1 MVFPV
6 RYIADKRLVNTFA
19 CALGERGVMLACD
32 EPAPPAGTIIGMQLS
47 LPGGA
52 VCAATGIVAEPAP
65 VDAGGP
71 ELRSFWAEFTG
82 MTGGSD
88 SVVAALLAAG
98 QRASRRPAV
107 SFKVSCRFG
116 ERLVYESARNVSVGG
131 VFVGARSAPAV
142 DTVIEAQL
150 ELPDGKPPV
159 KVRGRV
165 AHASPQGFGLQFL
178 DGEDGF
184 RGRVEALV
192 ARLCA

>member
-1 MVFPV
+1 LVFPV
-6 RYIADKRLVNTFA
+6 RYVAGKRLVDTFA
-19 CALGERGVMLACD
+19 CALGERGVLLACD

-52 VCAATGIVAEPAP
+52 VCAATGLVVDPAP
-65 VDAGGP
+65 PGAGGS

-82 MTGGSD
+82 ITGGSD

-107 SFKVSCRFG
+107 SFKVSCRVG
-116 ERLVYESARNVSVGG
+116 ERLVYESARNVSLGG
-131 VFVGARSAPAV
+131 VFVGARASPEVNA
-142 DTVIEAQL
+142 VIEAQL

-159 KVRGRV
+159 RVRGRV

-178 DGEDGF
+178 DGEEGF
-184 RGRVEALV
+184 RGRVGALV
-192 ARLCA
+192 ARLCT